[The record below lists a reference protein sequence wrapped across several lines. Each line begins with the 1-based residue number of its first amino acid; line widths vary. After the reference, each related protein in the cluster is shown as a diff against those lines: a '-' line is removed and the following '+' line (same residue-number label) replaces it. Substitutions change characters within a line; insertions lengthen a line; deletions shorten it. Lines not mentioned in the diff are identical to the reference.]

1 MIYAK
6 TASASASRVKTFRV
20 GKHFNYRVVGFQK
33 QYPDTFL
40 QLKVRGIPVSE
51 LRAGQFYQLNL
62 YSSDLQGLP
71 DQLFTDKAINWH
83 SQQLGEKGLIA
94 AAGLYAH
101 GSSLIVCVM
110 QSDLCQQLYRSI
122 LKQECKTRVENRFR
136 HWYTHLFNAILDFAI
151 DAGFSVV
158 YTPTSNQILA
168 TTPKRIR
175 PDLFRRIYDAPAA
188 RYDCKRVRR
197 DGAEYWK
204 VTVASNA
211 EVVERLP
218 AAVIDHREDK
228 QILIC
233 ILHDIEENVDTRIS
247 VTECRDNLT
256 AMLEIEKSLGI
267 NATYNILGRLLYKKR
282 KEILAFNSHHC
293 LAFHSYDHD
302 ISDQSQLARCREVD
316 LQVRGYRPPRSVI
329 TPELTDYRLSFFNFE
344 WLASYEGTFGF
355 SSCALQNGIV
365 KIPIQTDDHPLF
377 VGTSFSRWEADLLS
391 FAKTRRLLAFGLHD
405 CYAGLWL
412 KSYRNLLEKLG
423 SIGRFVT
430 GDEVCDRVFWQIGT
444 DLALPRR
451 MARRISG
458 RSQSRSDRTGGPGK
472 RKKQGQNNDDTD
484 AA

>member
-6 TASASASRVKTFRV
+6 TTSASPSRAKTFRL
-20 GKHFNYRVVGFQK
+20 GGHFNYRVVGFQK

-40 QLKVRGIPVSE
+40 QLKVRGIPVDD
-51 LRAGQFYQLNL
+51 LRAGRFYQLNL

-101 GSSLIVCVM
+101 GSSLTVCLM

-122 LKQECKTRVENRFR
+122 LKRECKTRVENRFG
-136 HWYTHLFNAILDFAI
+136 HWYRHLFNAILDFAI

-168 TTPKRIR
+168 TTAKRIQ
-175 PDLFRRIYDAPAA
+175 PDLFRRIYDAPAD
-188 RYDCKRVRR
+188 RYDCQRVKRDR
-197 DGAEYWK
+197 AEYWK
-204 VTVASNA
+204 VRVASNA
-211 EVVERLP
+211 ELVERLP
-218 AAVIDHREDK
+218 AALIDGQQDN
-228 QILIC
+228 QTLMC
-233 ILHDIEENVDTRIS
+233 VFHDIEENVDTRIS

-267 NATYNILGRLLYKKR
+267 SATYNILGQLLYSKR
-282 KEILAFNSHHC
+282 KEILEFNSHHC
-293 LAFHSYDHD
+293 LAFHSYNHD
-302 ISDQSQLARCREVD
+302 IADQSQLKRCREVD

-344 WLASYEGTFGF
+344 WLASYEGSFGF

-377 VGTSFSRWEADLLS
+377 VGASFSQWETELLY
-391 FAKTRRLLAFGLHD
+391 FAQTRRLLAFGLHD

-412 KSYRNLLEKLG
+412 KSYRKLLEKLG
-423 SIGRFVT
+423 SVGRFVT
-430 GDEVCDRVFWQIGT
+430 ADEMCDRVFWQIGT
-444 DLALPRR
+444 DLILPPRR
-451 MARRISG
+451 ARRINGSK
-458 RSQSRSDRTGGPGK
+458 RSRSDRTGGS
-472 RKKQGQNNDDTD
+472 
-484 AA
+484 